1 MADAV
6 PEDDAGGEGV
16 RLINSEPNKKLRLTP
31 LLLRGWEAEGIT
43 RCCGGERVFA
53 DGQWRWDDDAL
64 TQGVKVW
71 EVGGGWVG
79 LRARRIWR
87 GVGGVKIPPIQRG
100 KNMV

>member
-1 MADAV
+1 M
-6 PEDDAGGEGV
+6 
-16 RLINSEPNKKLRLTP
+16 
-31 LLLRGWEAEGIT
+31 
-43 RCCGGERVFA
+43 FA